1 MEEEEVVFWMELEK
15 RSKGLR
21 ESYPCLRAHP
31 VQ

>member
-1 MEEEEVVFWMELEK
+1 MEEEEVVFWMELE